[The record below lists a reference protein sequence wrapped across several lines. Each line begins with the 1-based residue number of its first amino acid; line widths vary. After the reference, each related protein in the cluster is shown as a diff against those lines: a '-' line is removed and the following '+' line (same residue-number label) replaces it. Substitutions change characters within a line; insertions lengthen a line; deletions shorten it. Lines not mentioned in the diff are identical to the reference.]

1 MRYLLDTD
9 HCSYIQRAHPE
20 VVRHL
25 RNLPPEAEV
34 MTSVITQGE
43 LLAGI
48 AQAPSTRRQDELR
61 TLYDQ
66 LLANI
71 ADILPVTSLVAEWF
85 AEVVTSLVRKGTPVP
100 VNDMWIASVALTH
113 ELIVVSHD
121 SHFHH
126 IDDLQIEDWTQ
137 PS

>member
-25 RNLPPEAEV
+25 RNLPPDAEV

-66 LLANI
+66 LLSTI
-71 ADILPVTSLVAEWF
+71 ADILPVTSQVAERF
-85 AEVVTSLVRKGTPVP
+85 AEVISSLVQKGTPVP
-100 VNDMWIASVALTH
+100 VNDMWIASVALAH
-113 ELIVVSHD
+113 DLVVMSHD
-121 SHFHH
+121 GHFHH
-126 IDDLQIEDWTQ
+126 IDSLQIEDWTQ
-137 PS
+137 AT

>member
-9 HCSYIQRAHPE
+9 HCSYLQRAHPE

-25 RNLPPEAEV
+25 QSLPSEAEV

-43 LLAGI
+43 LSAGL

-61 TLYDQ
+61 MLYDQ
-66 LLANI
+66 LLSTI
-71 ADILPVTSLVAEWF
+71 ADILPITSQVAVQF

-100 VNDMWIASVALTH
+100 VNDMWIASVALAH
-113 ELIVVSHD
+113 QLIVVSHD
-121 SHFHH
+121 GHFHH
-126 IDDLQIEDWTQ
+126 IDSLQIEDWTQ